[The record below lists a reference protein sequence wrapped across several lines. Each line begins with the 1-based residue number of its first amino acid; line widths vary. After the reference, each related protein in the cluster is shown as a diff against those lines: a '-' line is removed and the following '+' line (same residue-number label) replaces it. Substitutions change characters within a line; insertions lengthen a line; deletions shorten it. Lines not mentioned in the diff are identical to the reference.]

1 MGSRQIQGDLESAVV
16 SEDQAVIMEICFTF
30 LIEMENKIIF
40 KAKNRALKK

>member
-1 MGSRQIQGDLESAVV
+1 MGSRQIHGDLESAVV
-16 SEDQAVIMEICFTF
+16 SEDQAVIMEICSTF